1 MREEDVRPEPR
12 EPDRVRMPANS
23 LLYERVVP
31 VLLLLLSLGTIVV
44 LLIVLGVLVGLI
56 PYR

>member
-1 MREEDVRPEPR
+1 
-12 EPDRVRMPANS
+12 MPANS

-31 VLLLLLSLGTIVV
+31 AFLLLLSLGTIVV

>member
-1 MREEDVRPEPR
+1 
-12 EPDRVRMPANS
+12 MPANS